1 MGEDRLGLMKE
12 IVREAKAVGLS
23 PRDRRELV
31 IEKVASADLS
41 QEQAGVKNTAINK
54 YWETKNLD
62 SPLPVLIVVGHHKQ
76 PGQGELFT
84 LLRDKYPQR
93 NPEEINA
100 SITNWL
106 AAPDD
111 KKPHKVGSPD
121 DPAYP
126 LYRSIYAARQVN
138 ESYTKAMAGKIA
150 DGESAKLAQ
159 IIAKKSRMFA
169 DTNRQQRFNQPRG
182 VGKDEEF
189 IQTKEYPTSGRSA
202 WYFVLEKLAKNRP
215 FLQVAIHGMDDRKTV
230 EGQTGYDFV
239 IGSSNQ
245 ANGET
250 GQLADPKV
258 LEWFAR
264 GLAEKLGGE
273 NLAVAI
279 DSYRKTVETFQ
290 AGPDGQVSQ
299 ANTAKLGEGLSGVG
313 LGLDWFRTGQILTV
327 ENSGKTFNLP
337 GFGNSFNTIQ
347 LEISRRVRK
356 DEKLRNKAAQAI
368 RELCLEFAE
377 KFKA

>member
-159 IIAKKSRMFA
+159 IIAKKAGCLPTPTAS
-169 DTNRQQRFNQPRG
+169 NGLINQE
-182 VGKDEEF
+182 VWVKM
-189 IQTKEYPTSGRSA
+189 KS
-202 WYFVLEKLAKNRP
+202 
-215 FLQVAIHGMDDRKTV
+215 
-230 EGQTGYDFV
+230 
-239 IGSSNQ
+239 
-245 ANGET
+245 
-250 GQLADPKV
+250 
-258 LEWFAR
+258 
-264 GLAEKLGGE
+264 
-273 NLAVAI
+273 
-279 DSYRKTVETFQ
+279 
-290 AGPDGQVSQ
+290 
-299 ANTAKLGEGLSGVG
+299 LS
-313 LGLDWFRTGQILTV
+313 
-327 ENSGKTFNLP
+327 
-337 GFGNSFNTIQ
+337 
-347 LEISRRVRK
+347 
-356 DEKLRNKAAQAI
+356 KLRSIPLPAV
-368 RELCLEFAE
+368 RLGTLCWKNWQKPAVSTGSHSRHGRPQNC
-377 KFKA
+377 